1 MKNYVFGIIGG
12 IIGGIVASIPWV
24 LLSVYGNYILSILAA
39 LIAMGVVFGY
49 RKLKGPMN
57 RSTPIIV
64 IVLSLV
70 IVVVTTLVIIPLAS
84 LGKEGYEASFYH
96 LQILYES
103 KEYMNALMMDLVI
116 SIVFT
121 FLGIGGVI
129 SKLKQELQ
137 LEDKTV
143 IGS

>member
-1 MKNYVFGIIGG
+1 M
-12 IIGGIVASIPWV
+12 
-24 LLSVYGNYILSILAA
+24 
-39 LIAMGVVFGY
+39 
-49 RKLKGPMN
+49 
-57 RSTPIIV
+57 
-64 IVLSLV
+64 
-70 IVVVTTLVIIPLAS
+70 TTLVIIPLAS

>member
-84 LGKEGYEASFYH
+84 LGKEGYEVSFYN

-103 KEYMNALMMDLVI
+103 KEYMNALMIDLVI